1 MEIKL
6 TFCGAAGN
14 VTGSRYLVETA
25 GRRFYVDCG
34 LFQEWGLKAR
44 NWEPFAVPAAEI
56 DAVLLTHGHLDHCGL
71 LPRLVR
77 EGFAGPVHCT
87 RATADIAGIVMADSG
102 RIQEEDASYKRKR
115 HAREKRLDVRPARPL
130 YTEADAERAIE
141 RLRPTGFDV
150 PVRIAE
156 GIDATFVPA
165 GHILGAGS
173 VHLTVGAGGERRTLV
188 FSGDLGPWGMPIL
201 RDPVEPRQAD
211 YVVVE
216 STYGDRDHEDAGDI
230 PQRLARVVKETH
242 RAGGNLI
249 IPSFAVGRTQ
259 DLLYHLS
266 GLLYAHEIPR
276 IPVFVDSPMAIT
288 VTEVFRRNRELFDE
302 KTVAVIL
309 SGEHPCDFPGLT
321 LCRTRQESM
330 AINDIEEPV
339 IVIAGSGM
347 CTAGRIK
354 HHLVQNIGRPEST
367 ILFIGYQASG
377 TLGRQILDGD
387 EEVRIFGRGHRV
399 RARIE
404 QIHGF
409 SAHAGQS
416 DLLRWLSGLQTPPR
430 RVFVTH
436 GEPDASQ
443 PFVERVG
450 SRLGYAASAPEY
462 LESVTLA

>member
-216 STYGDRDHEDAGDI
+216 ST
-230 PQRLARVVKETH
+230 
-242 RAGGNLI
+242 
-249 IPSFAVGRTQ
+249 
-259 DLLYHLS
+259 
-266 GLLYAHEIPR
+266 
-276 IPVFVDSPMAIT
+276 
-288 VTEVFRRNRELFDE
+288 
-302 KTVAVIL
+302 
-309 SGEHPCDFPGLT
+309 
-321 LCRTRQESM
+321 
-330 AINDIEEPV
+330 
-339 IVIAGSGM
+339 
-347 CTAGRIK
+347 
-354 HHLVQNIGRPEST
+354 
-367 ILFIGYQASG
+367 
-377 TLGRQILDGD
+377 
-387 EEVRIFGRGHRV
+387 
-399 RARIE
+399 
-404 QIHGF
+404 
-409 SAHAGQS
+409 
-416 DLLRWLSGLQTPPR
+416 
-430 RVFVTH
+430 
-436 GEPDASQ
+436 
-443 PFVERVG
+443 
-450 SRLGYAASAPEY
+450 
-462 LESVTLA
+462 